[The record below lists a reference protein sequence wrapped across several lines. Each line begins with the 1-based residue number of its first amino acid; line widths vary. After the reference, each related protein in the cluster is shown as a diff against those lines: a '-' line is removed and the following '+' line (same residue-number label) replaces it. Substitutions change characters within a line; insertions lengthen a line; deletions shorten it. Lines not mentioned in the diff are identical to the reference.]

1 MMHLALLF
9 IVGGLRH
16 PRHKHASETELKRY
30 DACDIHEMQT
40 ACNFPMCFVAYFDR
54 SSPGEF
60 AQPDIWFLAGFPLVP
75 LRRLSGKWLAVG
87 ASVPHLPLNRWFNH
101 ASDRGQRTFV

>member
-40 ACNFPMCFVAYFDR
+40 ACNFPMCFVAYFD
-54 SSPGEF
+54 
-60 AQPDIWFLAGFPLVP
+60 
-75 LRRLSGKWLAVG
+75 
-87 ASVPHLPLNRWFNH
+87 
-101 ASDRGQRTFV
+101 FVKSW

>member
-30 DACDIHEMQT
+30 HACDIHEMQT
-40 ACNFPMCFVAYFDR
+40 ACNFPCVLWRTSTGQILVR
-54 SSPGEF
+54 SHNRTSGF
-60 AQPDIWFLAGFPLVP
+60 WPDFHLSRCRVYRVSGLRSVQAFPIFL
-75 LRRLSGKWLAVG
+75 
-87 ASVPHLPLNRWFNH
+87 
-101 ASDRGQRTFV
+101 